1 MTKVR
6 TPHAFAAPGCALL
19 MGCSNAQGDGGIQP
33 RGAFDP
39 RWLCKALMAVAFVL
53 CMLSAA
59 NGVQAQTVA
68 PSTPPTVA
76 QRFDAALLAYERNH
90 WPEAYAG
97 FTVLADGGHVQS
109 ARIAAQMHRWGP
121 RLYSMRFVA
130 TTAQLA
136 LWQQLA
142 DTRAVEL
149 FRQGR
154 FPEAYGRFIELANA
168 GHPAS
173 ARHALWM
180 CEQGPT
186 LFGSDWDCA
195 PHEVEDWTRAAGVAL
210 PRIAM
215 PQYVGPSLTTH
226 LQPEK
231 REIR

>member
-1 MTKVR
+1 MTR
-6 TPHAFAAPGCALL
+6 TRALRAFEAPGCALL
-19 MGCSNAQGDGGIQP
+19 TDCSRAQGGRDIQHFSN
-33 RGAFDP
+33 FDP
-39 RWLCKALMAVAFVL
+39 RWLCRALMVVAFVL
-53 CMLSAA
+53 CLLSAA

-76 QRFDAALLAYERNH
+76 QRFDDALLAYERNH
-90 WPEAYAG
+90 WPEAYAA
-97 FTVLADGGHVQS
+97 FTALADSGRVQS
-109 ARIAAQMHRWGP
+109 ARVAAQLHRSGP
-121 RLYSMRFVA
+121 RLYGMRFAVRMHA
-130 TTAQLA
+130 
-136 LWQQLA
+136 
-142 DTRAVEL
+142 RAVEL

-195 PHEVEDWTRAAGVAL
+195 PHEVEEWARTAGVAL

-215 PQYVGPSLTTH
+215 PQYVVPTGSTLSL
-226 LQPEK
+226 
-231 REIR
+231 RR